1 MSPFRWIR
9 SRRDAKLVALHTE
22 SLLART
28 ASHVRAA
35 TVDRASVL
43 SRSEARGYV
52 RAKATTILTATIES
66 LALQPAAAVPA
77 RLQPVVL
84 RTAAERMTAA
94 VLEQLVRT
102 RPVSETR
109 RRAA

>member
-1 MSPFRWIR
+1 MSPFQWIR

-22 SLLART
+22 SLLARAAT
-28 ASHVRAA
+28 QVRAA
-35 TVDRASVL
+35 TLDRAAAL

-66 LALQPAAAVPA
+66 LAVQPEAVIPQRLQPA
-77 RLQPVVL
+77 VL
-84 RTAAERMTAA
+84 HSASERMTAA
-94 VLEQLVRT
+94 VLEQLARI
-102 RPVSETR
+102 RPVGEMR

>member
-28 ASHVRAA
+28 SSRVRAA
-35 TVDRASVL
+35 TVDRAAAL
-43 SRSEARGYV
+43 SRCEARGYV
-52 RAKATTILTATIES
+52 RAKATTILSATIES
-66 LALQPAAAVPA
+66 LAVQPAVAVPR
-77 RLQPVVL
+77 RLQSAVL
-84 RTAAERMTAA
+84 HTAAERMTTA
-94 VLEQLVRT
+94 VLEQLVRS
-102 RPVSETR
+102 RPDAELR

>member
-28 ASHVRAA
+28 ASRVRAA
-35 TVDRASVL
+35 TVDRAAAL
-43 SRSEARGYV
+43 PRCEARGYV
-52 RAKATTILTATIES
+52 RAKATTILTATMEG
-66 LALQPAAAVPA
+66 LAVQPAAAVPD
-77 RLQPVVL
+77 RLRPAVL

-94 VLEQLVRT
+94 VLEQLART
-102 RPVSETR
+102 RPAAEPR